1 MPHPV
6 GSPKMHPPSRGLPL
20 EIEEL
25 MAKGMDLS
33 MEPGSATE
41 RAPANPTAVRRRA
54 GVSA

>member
-1 MPHPV
+1 
-6 GSPKMHPPSRGLPL
+6 MHPPSRGLPL